1 MLIRAAAATAFVGLL
16 VACGGGPPGVVAT
29 SPRSY
34 SQLAARPLHLP
45 TVDGEQ
51 FCPISRV
58 TLLGGTA
65 PRLGAPVEFGFGV
78 RADGSPWPTGNYALN
93 KTVWEFSGRQ
103 SLPTVL
109 LRGARIDGLGELYFG
124 GDGIQGSGAR
134 VIDPDG
140 TMNFYSQLSLPG
152 GSTGSFYTYPTK
164 AGCYA
169 IQADSDNFSEVVVF
183 KAV

>member
-1 MLIRAAAATAFVGLL
+1 MRTALVVLVAGVT
-16 VACGGGPPGVVAT
+16 VACGGGPPSVVAT
-29 SPRSY
+29 SPVTY

-51 FCPISRV
+51 FCPTSRV

-65 PRLGAPVEFGFGV
+65 PRLGAPLEFGFGV
-78 RADGSPWPTGNYALN
+78 RADGSPWPTGSYALN
-93 KTVWEFSGRQ
+93 KTVWEFSGPE
-103 SLPTVL
+103 SMPTVL

-124 GDGIQGSGAR
+124 GNDIQGSGAR
-134 VIDPDG
+134 VIDAEG
-140 TMNFYSQLSLPG
+140 TMNFYSQLGLPG
-152 GSTGSFYTYPTK
+152 GSAGSFYTYPTK

>member
-1 MLIRAAAATAFVGLL
+1 MRCALVVLLVELL

-29 SPRSY
+29 SPLTY
-34 SQLAARPLHLP
+34 SRLAARPLHLP
-45 TVDGEQ
+45 TVESEQ

-65 PRLGAPVEFGFGV
+65 PRLGAPLEFGFGM

-93 KTVWEFSGRQ
+93 KTVWEFSGPQ
-103 SLPTVL
+103 SMPTVL

-124 GDGIQGSGAR
+124 GNGIHGSGAR
-134 VIDPDG
+134 VIDADG
-140 TMNFYSQLSLPG
+140 TMNFYSQLILPG
-152 GSTGSFYTYPTK
+152 GTAGSFYTYPTK

>member
-1 MLIRAAAATAFVGLL
+1 MRTAVAIAFVGLVL
-16 VACGGGPPGVVAT
+16 ACGGGPPGVVAT
-29 SPRSY
+29 SPVTS
-34 SQLAARPLHLP
+34 SQLAARPMHLP
-45 TVDGEQ
+45 TVDSEQ
-51 FCPISRV
+51 FCPTSRV
-58 TLLGGTA
+58 SLLGTA
-65 PRLGAPVEFGFGV
+65 PRLGSPLEFGFGV

-93 KTVWEFSGRQ
+93 KTVWEFSGPV
-103 SLPTVL
+103 SMPAVL

-124 GDGIQGSGAR
+124 GKDNQGSGAR
-134 VIDPDG
+134 VIDADG

-152 GSTGSFYTYPTK
+152 GSAGSFYTYPTK

>member
-1 MLIRAAAATAFVGLL
+1 MRNAVGALL
-16 VACGGGPPGVVAT
+16 VGVIAACTGGGPVSTVSPSPLT
-29 SPRSY
+29 S

-58 TLLGGTA
+58 TFLGGTA
-65 PRLGAPVEFGFGV
+65 PRLGAPLEFGFGV
-78 RADGSPWPTGNYALN
+78 RPDGSPWPTGNYALN
-93 KTVWEFSGRQ
+93 KTVWEFSGPQ
-103 SLPTVL
+103 PLPTVL
-109 LRGARIDGLGELYFG
+109 LRGARIDGPGELYFG
-124 GDGIQGSGAR
+124 GNGIQGSGAR
-134 VIDPDG
+134 VIDAEG

-152 GSTGSFYTYPTK
+152 GSAGSFYTYPTK

-169 IQADSDNFSEVVVF
+169 IQADSDTFSEVVVF

>member
-1 MLIRAAAATAFVGLL
+1 MRNAVGALL
-16 VACGGGPPGVVAT
+16 VGVIASCTGGGPSSTA
-29 SPRSY
+29 SPSPVTY
-34 SQLAARPLHLP
+34 SHLAARPLHLP

-65 PRLGAPVEFGFGV
+65 PRLGAPLEFGFGV

-134 VIDPDG
+134 VIDADG

-152 GSTGSFYTYPTK
+152 ASAGSFYTYPTK
-164 AGCYA
+164 PGCYA
-169 IQADSDNFSEVVVF
+169 IQADSDTFSEVVVF

>member
-1 MLIRAAAATAFVGLL
+1 MRTAAATALAGLML
-16 VACGGGPPGVVAT
+16 ACGAGPPGVIAT
-29 SPRSY
+29 SPVTY
-34 SQLAARPLHLP
+34 SQLAARSLHLP

-58 TLLGGTA
+58 TLIGGTA
-65 PRLGAPVEFGFGV
+65 PRLGAPLEFGFGV

-93 KTVWEFSGRQ
+93 KTVWEFSGPQ
-103 SLPTVL
+103 SMPTVL

-124 GDGIQGSGAR
+124 GNDNQGSGAL
-134 VIDPDG
+134 VIYADG

-152 GSTGSFYTYPTK
+152 CSAGSFYTYPTR